1 MKSSS
6 LDQKLKEKEDE
17 LKKNEQEIADQDE
30 VNNFFLWWCTSWQ
43 EDLEQKSIT
52 TFHCQV

>member
-30 VNNFFLWWCTSWQ
+30 VNNFFLWCTSWQ